1 VVGVGG
7 GGGGHLPGRLVE
19 ISPRPSGGGGPA
31 RLGPSAS
38 FSSYGPGS
46 MPPRSNPVGWPVNLV

>member
-1 VVGVGG
+1 VVVVGG

-38 FSSYGPGS
+38 S
-46 MPPRSNPVGWPVNLV
+46 PPMVQAQCHRGRTQWGGR